1 MFVWHMSFIYKPS
14 GVLGKSIRVALRSN
28 LLLFLVVIDVV
39 LSLSAFAAYLNSLVF
54 YGF

>member
-1 MFVWHMSFIYKPS
+1 MAFVLCAY
-14 GVLGKSIRVALRSN
+14 VQGKSILVALRRK

-39 LSLSAFAAYLNSLVF
+39 LSLSTFAAYLNSLVF